1 MTFHLGPSAAPVCP
15 ASRGASPR
23 PAAGRTAAAGASGG
37 PEGPPLVFLQNRFAA
52 SDAEMNDRAR
62 WSAKYHAAKI
72 LRKQDTERLAKLGV
86 RVSHCGYVAHQ
97 SFVDLERNN
106 ATGKAGYR
114 GLVSCG
120 NLWVC
125 PVCSARISFKRQ
137 GELNDLL
144 QRSRAAGYSPLLL
157 SLTFQHKRGDVLA
170 SILDQFKDAQG
181 RFRRRRDWAALK
193 AFDVATVSALE
204 LTHGGNGWHPHAHIL
219 VLVKAAPAAA
229 FKLVNGLR
237 SGWLA
242 SLKSAGLHGGKA
254 AWQLQDASAAGSYVS
269 KWGAGEELALHGA
282 KSGRNGAR
290 TPFAILAD
298 ARDGCRQSSALFAE
312 YAAAMVGRRQLVW
325 SNGLKAQ
332 FGIGET
338 SDADAAQEAEPA
350 SVPSLETLRSW
361 ASSGDWRNARRRRV
375 AIVHAAQAGGD
386 LSAAEY
392 GPTDAE
398 IWWRHSQE
406 AALIDPD

>member
-1 MTFHLGPSAAPVCP
+1 MTYDPCPTAPVRP
-15 ASRGASPR
+15 GPRSASPR
-23 PAAGRTAAAGASGG
+23 RSARPTTAAGG
-37 PEGPPLVFLQNRFAA
+37 PEGPPLVFLQDTFAA
-52 SDAEMNDRAR
+52 AAAEMNARAK
-62 WSAKYHAAKI
+62 WAAKYHAAKI
-72 LRKQDTERLAKLGV
+72 LRNQSNERLAKLGV

-106 ATGKAGYR
+106 ATGKAGFR

-125 PVCSARISFKRQ
+125 PVCSARISAKRQ

-181 RFRRRRDWAALK
+181 RFRRRRDWASLK

-204 LTHGGNGWHPHAHIL
+204 LTWSANAHWHPHAHIL

-254 AWQLQDASAAGSYVS
+254 AWQLQDASAAGDYIA

-298 ARDGCRQSSALFAE
+298 ARDGCRHSSALFAE

-361 ASSGDWRNARRRRV
+361 AASGDWRNARRRRV
-375 AIVHAAQAGGD
+375 AIVHAAQSGGD
-386 LSAAEY
+386 LDLAER

-398 IWWRHSQE
+398 IWWRHSQD
-406 AALIDPD
+406 AALIDPE

>member
-1 MTFHLGPSAAPVCP
+1 MTYNPGPTASVCP
-15 ASRGASPR
+15 ASGGASPR
-23 PAAGRTAAAGASGG
+23 PAARPKAAAGAAGDPAGS
-37 PEGPPLVFLQNRFAA
+37 PSVLLQNTFAA
-52 SDAEMNDRAR
+52 RDAEMNDRAR

-72 LRKQDTERLAKLGV
+72 LRKQDSERLAKLGV

-97 SFVDLERNN
+97 SFVDLERNT

-114 GLVSCG
+114 GLVTCA
-120 NLWVC
+120 NLWAC

-242 SLKSAGLHGGKA
+242 SLKSAGLNGGKA
-254 AWQLQDASAAGSYVS
+254 AWQLQDASAAGAYVG

-298 ARDGCRQSSALFAE
+298 ARDGCRRSSALFAE

-386 LSAAEY
+386 LAAAEY

-406 AALIDPD
+406 AALIEPD